1 MMMKKFM
8 YDVVDEETKEVIK
21 KDEVQKLIVEGMT
34 IESAI
39 ESIKFFCA
47 WAGEEVVN
55 VRVVE

>member
-1 MMMKKFM
+1 MMMKEFM

-34 IESAI
+34 MESAI

>member
-1 MMMKKFM
+1 MKEFM

-34 IESAI
+34 MESVI

-47 WAGEEVVN
+47 WPGEEVVN